1 MVTHVLRR
9 LFLTGTSDF
18 GKIERISATIAG
30 VGDPVFP
37 TALRIF
43 KLLSF
48 GLHVSVVEKSWKLQ
62 FAEQWQDSVY
72 TFIRICLVNG

>member
-1 MVTHVLRR
+1 MVTRVLWRR
-9 LFLTGTSDF
+9 IVLTGTSDF

-30 VGDPVFP
+30 VGDPLFP

-48 GLHVSVVEKSWKLQ
+48 GLHGSGVEKSWKLQ
-62 FAEQWQDSVY
+62 FAERLQDSVKLS
-72 TFIRICLVNG
+72 FNLEIN